1 MANIQEKLAESL
13 SVLKDYQDWH
23 GDNLVIKGA
32 ATLGEIHTRRLVDTG
47 YLRMVI
53 KGWYIPSFPGNEGD
67 STVWYVSYWPFVVS
81 YLNDKFGDRWCM
93 NAETS
98 LYIYSGKTVVPKQLI
113 IRAEKGNNNVL
124 NLPLG
129 TSLVDIKASVP
140 ENTVKFPPFGIVLYS
155 IEEALLMASPDY
167 FRKNII
173 EAQTCLSTIKD
184 ASQILKI
191 AIDKGNTSRA
201 GRIAGAFRA
210 IGKSDL
216 ADSIITTMKN
226 VGYEIREENPF
237 EENISISLPDTSPYS
252 SRIRLMWAK
261 MRVTIIEMVK
271 KNKLSP
277 KKRTIEEIFSM
288 MEKLY
293 KKDSY
298 NSLSIEG
305 YKVTE
310 ELLEKVRSGKW
321 NPKGDENDK
330 NRRDALAARGYYQA
344 YQSLKESVKTIF
356 DGKSAGKVYV
366 SDHDKWHF
374 QLFEPCVQAGII
386 KATDLI
392 GYRTHQVYIKNSMH
406 TPLNPTAVLD
416 AMATLYDLMEHEPD
430 AIVRAILGHFIF
442 VYIHPYMD
450 GNGRTARFVMN
461 SQLVTDGFDWV
472 VIPVEKRDEYMKA
485 LEKASVDD
493 DISDF
498 CQFVLSFLK
507 N

>member
-1 MANIQEKLAESL
+1 
-13 SVLKDYQDWH
+13 
-23 GDNLVIKGA
+23 
-32 ATLGEIHTRRLVDTG
+32 
-47 YLRMVI
+47 
-53 KGWYIPSFPGNEGD
+53 
-67 STVWYVSYWPFVVS
+67 
-81 YLNDKFGDRWCM
+81 
-93 NAETS
+93 
-98 LYIYSGKTVVPKQLI
+98 
-113 IRAEKGNNNVL
+113 
-124 NLPLG
+124 
-129 TSLVDIKASVP
+129 
-140 ENTVKFPPFGIVLYS
+140 
-155 IEEALLMASPDY
+155 
-167 FRKNII
+167 
-173 EAQTCLSTIKD
+173 
-184 ASQILKI
+184 
-191 AIDKGNTSRA
+191 
-201 GRIAGAFRA
+201 
-210 IGKSDL
+210 
-216 ADSIITTMKN
+216 MKN

-237 EENISISLPDTSPYS
+237 EENISVSLPDTSPYS
-252 SRIRLMWAK
+252 SRIRLMWAR
-261 MRVTIIEMVK
+261 MREAIIKLVK

-277 KKRTIEEIFSM
+277 RKRTIEEIFSM

-321 NPKGDENDK
+321 NPESDENDR

-406 TPLNPTAVLD
+406 TPLNPAAVLD
-416 AMATLYDLMEHEPD
+416 AMSTLNDLMEHEPD

-472 VIPVEKRDEYMKA
+472 VIPVEKRDEYMKT

-493 DISDF
+493 DITDF

>member
-1 MANIQEKLAESL
+1 MATIQEKLAESL
-13 SVLKDYQDWH
+13 SVLKDYQDEH

-32 ATLGEIHTRRLVDTG
+32 ATLGEIHTKRLMDNG
-47 YLRMVI
+47 YLKMVI

-67 STVWYVSYWPFVVS
+67 STVWCVSYWPFVVA
-81 YLNDKFGDRWCM
+81 YLNDKFGNRWCM

-113 IRAEKGNNNVL
+113 IRAEEGNNNVL
-124 NLPLG
+124 NLPFG

-140 ENTVKFPPFGIVLYS
+140 ENTVKLPPFGIVLYS

-216 ADSIITTMKN
+216 ADNIITTMKN

-237 EENISISLPDTSPYS
+237 EENISVSLPDTSPYS
-252 SRIRLMWAK
+252 SRIRLMWAR
-261 MRVTIIEMVK
+261 MREAIIELVK

-277 KKRTIEEIFSM
+277 RKRTIKDIFSM

-321 NPKGDENDK
+321 NPGSDENDR

-356 DGKSAGKVYV
+356 DGKSAGK
-366 SDHDKWHF
+366 S
-374 QLFEPCVQAGII
+374 L
-386 KATDLI
+386 
-392 GYRTHQVYIKNSMH
+392 
-406 TPLNPTAVLD
+406 
-416 AMATLYDLMEHEPD
+416 
-430 AIVRAILGHFIF
+430 
-442 VYIHPYMD
+442 
-450 GNGRTARFVMN
+450 RF
-461 SQLVTDGFDWV
+461 G
-472 VIPVEKRDEYMKA
+472 P
-485 LEKASVDD
+485 
-493 DISDF
+493 
-498 CQFVLSFLK
+498 
-507 N
+507 